1 MKKNLFIALLCMV
14 SVVLFS
20 ACNAKGLFGGGT
32 DPEEIDVSKLDNT
45 IEKCWEVTYS
55 LGGQSDTQYA
65 WGTEYMV
72 VYTLQQQQKMVGGL
86 GKWSYKES
94 SAADEQS
101 CLAKNPEWEPSQC
114 WKITVNMA
122 GQAMNFY
129 LWSDTEGVLASIESY
144 KRAGYT
150 CSYEK
155 ADAKDQNACEKL
167 NEDNPGPGPDPDPDP
182 DPDPKDYS
190 QYDDTTPKC
199 WEVTASAFSMTTT
212 EFVWLTE
219 RQLVMS
225 LDAAGSNYSYKPAA
239 ANDHDACEALNGSD
253 PDPDP
258 DPDPQGEKG
267 CWLLSYTVAGQ
278 TISAYAW
285 LTEAEAKEAVAAV
298 NGTYEKN
305 TASTADACEALNDDN
320 PLLQGD
326 PFCWAL
332 TVNFMGQSQTFY
344 LWGTEETIKIAVAA
358 AEEQYA
364 AVGATISYQKASADD
379 ENACNALN
387 SEN

>member
-1 MKKNLFIALLCMV
+1 MV

-20 ACNAKGLFGGGT
+20 ACNGKGLFGGGT

-45 IEKCWEVTYS
+45 VEKCWEVTYS

-101 CLAKNPEWEPSQC
+101 CMQKNPDWEPSQC
-114 WKITVNMA
+114 WKISVIMA
-122 GQAMNFY
+122 GQTMNFY

-155 ADAKDQNACEKL
+155 ADAKDENACEKL
-167 NEDNPGPGPDPDPDP
+167 NETQPGPDPDPDP
-182 DPDPKDYS
+182 EDYS

-199 WEVTASAFSMTTT
+199 WEVTVSVAGVELT
-212 EFVWLTE
+212 EFIWQTE
-219 RQLVMS
+219 RKLVMS
-225 LDAAGSNYSYKPAA
+225 LDRAGYTVYSYKAA
-239 ANDHDACEALNGSD
+239 SADDEDSCEALNGGDPYPD

-285 LTEAEAKEAVAAV
+285 LTEAEAKEAVEAV
-298 NGTYEKN
+298 GGTYEKN
-305 TASTADACEALNDDN
+305 TAATAESCNALNDDN
-320 PLLQGD
+320 PILQGD

-332 TVNFMGQSQTFY
+332 TVSLMGQSQIFY
-344 LWGTEETIKIAVAA
+344 QWGTEEMIKTIIAGL
-358 AEEQYA
+358 EEQYA
-364 AVGATISYQKASADD
+364 AVGASITYQKAAADD
-379 ENACNALN
+379 EDACEALN
-387 SEN
+387 